1 MCHKAM
7 TPSILLNRGGTC
19 KIRVT
24 SDRYY
29 PVEVVLDNVP
39 AFNSTL
45 SVFVKKKSG
54 RLSYIQDPNGM
65 RSLFTQAGR
74 DRAAARKFIKSFI
87 EDHRMVMYAN
97 HICDSNK
104 VEVSKNLSLSSMHI
118 GDFCVD
124 IVQECLRDEKTDAI
138 NIHLALYNDI
148 NCIEKV
154 ACPSTKIRELR
165 LLKILYRN
173 SDCFEL
179 VSPHF
184 VALLCES
191 IDRLFSRMR
200 HEGPLGKNNTDNS
213 GRWEGAISLWAQRI
227 GFQQS

>member
-1 MCHKAM
+1 M
-7 TPSILLNRGGTC
+7 TPSILLNRGKTC
-19 KIRVT
+19 KIKVT

-29 PVEVVLDNVP
+29 PVEVVIDNVP

-54 RLSYIQDPNGM
+54 RLSYIQDPHGM
-65 RSLFTQAGR
+65 RSLFTKVGR
-74 DRAAARKFIKSFI
+74 DRVAAREFIRSFI

-97 HICDSNK
+97 HICDSNEGK
-104 VEVSKNLSLSSMHI
+104 SSKHLSLSSVHM

-124 IVQECLRDEKTDAI
+124 IVQECLRDERTDAI
-138 NIHLALYNDI
+138 NIHLALYNDV

-154 ACPSTKIRELR
+154 ACPSTKVREFR
-165 LLKILYRN
+165 LLKTLYQN

-184 VALLCES
+184 ISLLCES
-191 IDRLFSRMR
+191 IDRFFSTMR
-200 HEGPLGKNNTDNS
+200 NEDPLGKSKKDNYVT
-213 GRWEGAISLWAQRI
+213 GKWEGPISLWGQRLVFQQ
-227 GFQQS
+227 FQQS